1 MSTNFSRK
9 RRPFMQPEEIDE
21 MPAADDDLHPDT
33 VLDEANNAAQ
43 LAAIDAATHNHL
55 HSENARLGSARGMW
69 RSANAVPLRA
79 DGSVVADDFTF
90 KTLSQLT
97 KLEKSSRSLTRIP
110 KKVKVSRLNSPSV
123 MVTTRTQSKPSI

>member
-1 MSTNFSRK
+1 
-9 RRPFMQPEEIDE
+9 MQPEEIDE

-55 HSENARLGSARGMW
+55 HSENARLASARGMW
-69 RSANAVPLRA
+69 RSANAVPLGA